1 MVTVQQLSIFLEN
14 KLGRL
19 NEVMEIIGKS
29 DIRIIAAMVADTSE
43 YGILRLITSDT
54 EKAFQVLKEHN
65 ISVNRCEVIALS
77 TGASVGSFSQKL
89 HPFAQEK
96 IGIEYMY
103 CFSVQ
108 DKAFM
113 IIRVHDMEQA
123 ARMVDQYGLE
133 TISAGELAEL

>member
-19 NEVMEIIGKS
+19 HEVMEIIGKS

-54 EKAFQVLKEHN
+54 EKAFQVLTEHDVS
-65 ISVNRCEVIALS
+65 INRSEVIALS
-77 TGASVGSFSQKL
+77 AGASVGSFSQRL
-89 HPFAQEK
+89 QPFAKEK

-103 CFSVQ
+103 CFSVR
-108 DKAFM
+108 DRAFM
-113 IIRVHDMEQA
+113 IIRVHDMDQA
-123 ARMVDQYGLE
+123 ERMITQYGLK
-133 TISAGELAEL
+133 TTSAEELSAL

>member
-54 EKAFQVLKEHN
+54 QKAFQVLKEHN

-89 HPFAQEK
+89 HPSRYDGGTLLELSHRSPAVCLLQ
-96 IGIEYMY
+96 GSASEYSPHPS
-103 CFSVQ
+103 F
-108 DKAFM
+108 
-113 IIRVHDMEQA
+113 HWH
-123 ARMVDQYGLE
+123 LPP
-133 TISAGELAEL
+133 LP